1 MDSLCIEM
9 PATAPEVAG
18 QMADAAHDD
27 RKLVRALVGGGAA
40 KAVAAL
46 VLALYRSPGGVF
58 VLRGGSAPFYAY
70 YGVLV
75 AVALL
80 GAVEVAVGFWVSGDP
95 DRRRGSGRLAVWVS
109 VVPLVFVAGLG
120 GFAVLK

>member
-1 MDSLCIEM
+1 MDSLCIQM
-9 PATAPEVAG
+9 PATAPEVAE

-27 RKLVRALVGGGAA
+27 KKLVRALVGGGAA
-40 KAVAAL
+40 KAIAAL
-46 VLALYRSPGGVF
+46 VLALYRPPGSVF
-58 VLRGGSAPFYAY
+58 LCCGRAPFYAY

-80 GAVEVAVGFWVSGDP
+80 GAMEVAVGFWVSGDP

-109 VVPLVFVAGLG
+109 VIPLVFVAGLG

>member
-1 MDSLCIEM
+1 
-9 PATAPEVAG
+9 
-18 QMADAAHDD
+18 MADAARDD
-27 RKLVRALVGGGAA
+27 RKLVRALVGGGAG
-40 KAVAAL
+40 KAAAAL

-58 VLRGGSAPFYAY
+58 LHGGRALLYAY

-80 GAVEVAVGFWVSGDP
+80 GGLEVAVGFWASGDL
-95 DRRRGSGRLAVWVS
+95 DRRRRWGRVALWVS
-109 VVPLVFVAGLG
+109 VIPLVFIAGLG

>member
-9 PATAPEVAG
+9 PATAPDVAV
-18 QMADAAHDD
+18 QMADAARDD

-40 KAVAAL
+40 KAAAAL
-46 VLALYRSPGGVF
+46 ALTLYRPPGGVF
-58 VLRGGSAPFYAY
+58 LRGGSAPFYAY

-80 GAVEVAVGFWVSGDP
+80 GAMEVAVGFWVSGDP
-95 DRRRGSGRLAVWVS
+95 DRRRGWGRLAVWAS
-109 VVPLVFVAGLG
+109 VIPLVFVAGLG